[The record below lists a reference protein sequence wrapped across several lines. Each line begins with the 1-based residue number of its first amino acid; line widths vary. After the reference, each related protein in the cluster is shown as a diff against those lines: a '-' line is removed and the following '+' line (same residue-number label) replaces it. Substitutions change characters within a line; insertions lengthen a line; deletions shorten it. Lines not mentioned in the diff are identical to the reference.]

1 MQNRVSI
8 RGNLIAGAGIT
19 YVCALGR
26 GMGIRCLHNRRA
38 YPGGIKMN
46 RAEQITGGFA
56 LLVIIGILL
65 VNPVSAQPITAPAK
79 ITMPGVYELTGDAR
93 GITDVYGI
101 SIECSNVVIDGGN
114 HFLGGEG
121 RDKSI
126 GVYVNQYGGSIT
138 NITVKNLIIEK
149 WQAGIDYKYVKGQPG
164 DTNLITGCDIV
175 DSETAIHVEYS
186 DYVQVIDNKI
196 TDCPTGINVEGLST
210 YTTLQENTI
219 KNSGLGIGVT
229 NSRYTTVEENNIN
242 TCSVYGLQVTDC
254 EYTTIT
260 RNPIGNNK
268 YAAVMIE
275 NSRESDISGN
285 TLTQTETGPVLIIGN
300 EVRYASI
307 TDNYFGSYETVSVDE
322 VSSEI
327 AWNSTQAPGINILG
341 GPYMGGNYWGSAPG
355 DKGYSDTAP
364 DVDGFGIA
372 DEPYQINEYNIDYL
386 PLTHTTA
393 TKAPE
398 DQLQITAE
406 ESAEESSVNATEEEM
421 TEPAQEGTAGNE
433 TPVVPEKTDA
443 AVPETPVEEAENT
456 TAVPPLSEP
465 SNQSA
470 VPVNE
475 TGPVTDS
482 PLDNETPLVQNTTAS
497 VDANTSILNSSLTN
511 AYQADVSGDLPAVP
525 SLPLI
530 PDMNQSQGLES
541 EGSGNESAPAQV
553 GYLVFNVTQAG
564 FQVTLTTATGTEVSL
579 DEAEKNEMSIPVPV
593 QGLVYSTFRVTCP
606 GYVSVSGNISP
617 YPAPGESVSIP
628 VTLVPNPTGM
638 ETAVSTLEAG
648 SLPGQSTMAE
658 VIPSPA
664 AGNET
669 PLLTIQAANVSIG
682 SANATSSSVAAEP
695 VSVPVVVA
703 NGALLESTARG
714 AHIIRASAGPGGSI
728 FPTGEVEVPDAGS
741 VAFIMDPE
749 EGRSISY
756 LIVDGVQ
763 TGPMSE
769 YRFID
774 VTSDHSITAGF
785 S

>member
-1 MQNRVSI
+1 
-8 RGNLIAGAGIT
+8 
-19 YVCALGR
+19 
-26 GMGIRCLHNRRA
+26 
-38 YPGGIKMN
+38 MN
-46 RAEQITGGFA
+46 RAEQVTGGFA

-65 VNPVSAQPITAPAK
+65 INPVSAQPITAPVK
-79 ITMPGVYELTGDAR
+79 ITMPGVYELTEDAR

-114 HFLGGEG
+114 HFLGGES

-138 NITVKNLIIEK
+138 NVTVKNLIIEK
-149 WQAGIDYKYVKGQPG
+149 WQAGIDFKYVKGQPG
-164 DTNLITGCDIV
+164 DTNLITKCDIV

-196 TDCPTGINVEGLST
+196 TDCPTGVNVEGLST
-210 YTTLQENTI
+210 YTTLQKNTI

-268 YAAVMIE
+268 YAAVIIE

-300 EVRYASI
+300 EVRYASV
-307 TDNYFGSYETVSVDE
+307 TDNYFGSYEAVSVDE

-327 AWNSTQAPGINILG
+327 AWNSTQAPGTNILG

-372 DEPYQINEYNIDYL
+372 DKPYQINEYNIDYL

-398 DQLQITAE
+398 DQVQTTAE
-406 ESAEESSVNATEEEM
+406 ESVEESAANVTGEDV
-421 TEPAQEGTAGNE
+421 TEPVSEETAVNE
-433 TPVVPEKTDA
+433 TPVSDLPDA
-443 AVPETPVEEAENT
+443 AALQTPIPESENT
-456 TAVPPLSEP
+456 KAPLPLSEP

-470 VPVNE
+470 SPANE
-475 TGPVTDS
+475 TESVTENS
-482 PLDNETPLVQNTTAS
+482 SGNESSLVQNVSES
-497 VDANTSILNSSLTN
+497 VMANTSILNSSLTN
-511 AYQADVSGDLPAVP
+511 AYQAEVGSDLPAVP
-525 SLPLI
+525 SLPQA
-530 PDMNQSQGLES
+530 PEMNQSQVFES

-564 FQVTLTTATGTEVSL
+564 FQVTLTTASGTEVSL

-593 QGLVYSTFRVTCP
+593 QGLVYTSFRVTCP
-606 GYVSVSGNISP
+606 GYIPVSGNISP

-628 VTLVPNPTGM
+628 VTLLQETVSPVTADPTPVTGN
-638 ETAVSTLEAG
+638 VSE
-648 SLPGQSTMAE
+648 QSTMPE
-658 VIPSPA
+658 VIPSVA
-664 AGNET
+664 TVNET
-669 PLLTIQAANVSIG
+669 PVLPIQGEAVPVV
-682 SANATSSSVAAEP
+682 SANSSSISVAADP
-695 VSVPVVVA
+695 VTEPVVVA
-703 NGALLESTARG
+703 NGALSYDAAKGT
-714 AHIIRASAGPGGSI
+714 HFIRASAGPGGSI
-728 FPTGEVEVPDAGS
+728 FPAGEIEVPDAGS

-749 EGRSISY
+749 EGRGISY
-756 LIVDGVQ
+756 LVVDGVQ

-774 VTSDHSITAGF
+774 VTSDHTITAGF